1 MSVDTAPRLRRVGG
15 LALLHQLRSA
25 RPRRVARPVPVVP
38 LMSLVPVPE
47 APIVE
52 PEVPELVLPV
62 PDVEEPLVPEPL
74 FDTPLPLVLPVL
86 PLLVPLLEPVPLAP
100 VLLVPLL
107 APVPLVPLVPPVA
120 ALLLPPAPVDPPA
133 APPWA
138 RAKPMAEASA
148 AAVASAVRLFL
159 VAFMVIPLRWLETSP
174 ANRPAAFQLREAT
187 FEGRGWLAEA
197 FVGLSFSS
205 AAPLHLSGSGP
216 CRVRGFLT
224 PAIDLQR
231 RVRALATDGNVIQ
244 RVGRA
249 SGRYVHVRH
258 P

>member
-47 APIVE
+47 APMVE

-74 FDTPLPLVLPVL
+74 LDTPLPLVLPVL
-86 PLLVPLLEPVPLAP
+86 PLLVPLLA
-100 VLLVPLL
+100 LL
-107 APVPLVPLVPPVA
+107 ALVPLVPLVPPVA

-138 RAKPMAEASA
+138 SAKPMAEASA

-187 FEGRGWLAEA
+187 FEKRGWLAEA

-231 RVRALATDGNVIQ
+231 RVRALATHGNVIH